1 MAFTIQPAEGREFFD
16 RDEEL
21 KDILTTLRDLNS
33 TLGFALYGKRR
44 MGKTS
49 LFKET
54 RRRLLEEDKN
64 LVCIYF
70 SIWDLIEK
78 SITEF
83 VREFGLAIIEEY
95 RSHLSL
101 PHKAKDFLNLPLNF
115 IRNVLSGL
123 KLSIE
128 IQDSLTLILSFERD
142 KRTEPGKL
150 IDEIFSLP
158 ERLAKET
165 KKKSILFLDEFGDIV
180 DLKMNGKKV
189 GDAIIKKTRTI
200 SEGYKRTSLNIS
212 GSTRKTMESAV
223 LSSTSAFY
231 RQFIVK
237 EIGPFSKEA
246 TKELMDKNLTNA
258 NLSQEGLN
266 LLYEFTAGIP
276 FYVQFL
282 GRLLDKYSVES
293 IQEKDVKRAID
304 EFLSQEGD
312 LVFKEE
318 FQSLSDKERLIVTV
332 MATKDLSLFSEISNA
347 LGEQI
352 TNLGRYLVYLEEKD
366 IIQKE
371 QRGLYIFTDPIFKKW
386 LAQKF

>member
-1 MAFTIQPAEGREFFD
+1 MAFTIQPAEGREFFN

-21 KDILTTLRDLNS
+21 KDILTTLRDPDSN
-33 TLGFALYGKRR
+33 LGFALYGKRR

-49 LFKET
+49 IFKET
-54 RRRLLEEDKN
+54 RRRLLKENKN
-64 LVCIYF
+64 LVPIYF

-95 RSHLSL
+95 RPHLLLS
-101 PHKAKDFLNLPLNF
+101 HKAKDLLSLPINF
-115 IRNVLSGL
+115 IRDVLSNL

-128 IQDSLTLILSFERD
+128 IKDSLSLILSFERD
-142 KRTEPGKL
+142 KRTEPARL
-150 IDEIFSLP
+150 IDEVFSLP
-158 ERLAKET
+158 ERLAREK
-165 KKKSILFLDEFGDIV
+165 KKKSILFLDGFGDIV

-189 GDAIIKKTRTI
+189 GDTIIKKIRTI
-200 SEGYKRTSLNIS
+200 SEGYKKTSLNIS
-212 GSTRKTMESAV
+212 GSVRETMELAV

-237 EIGPFSKEA
+237 EIGSFSKDA
-246 TKELMDKNLTNA
+246 TKELMDKNLTRA
-258 NLSQEGLN
+258 KLSQEGLN
-266 LLYEFTAGIP
+266 LLYDFTKGIP

-282 GRLLDKYSVES
+282 GRLLDKYPIKS
-293 IQEKDVKRAID
+293 IQEKEVKEVID

-318 FQSLSDKERLIVTV
+318 FQSLSDKERLIVTK
-332 MATKDLSLFSEISNA
+332 MAKKDLSSFSEISNA
-347 LGEQI
+347 LRDQI